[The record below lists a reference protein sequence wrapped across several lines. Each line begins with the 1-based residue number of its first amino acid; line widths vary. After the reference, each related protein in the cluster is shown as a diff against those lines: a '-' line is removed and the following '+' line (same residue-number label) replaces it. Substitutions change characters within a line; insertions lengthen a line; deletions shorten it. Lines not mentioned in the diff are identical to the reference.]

1 MREYFDDLEQERDVR
16 AGTRSRGWTQE
27 AAWPDETEPAIYLM
41 HDEGESYPVG
51 IDPETVDDAMLAIG
65 EQHGEFFGTVA
76 AGTFESHEDLT
87 ELTELFAA
95 SAAEERP

>member
-1 MREYFDDLEQERDVR
+1 
-16 AGTRSRGWTQE
+16 
-27 AAWPDETEPAIYLM
+27 M

-65 EQHGEFFGTVA
+65 ENTASSSELLRRE
-76 AGTFESHEDLT
+76 FESREDLT

-95 SAAEERP
+95 SAVEERP